1 MNSKLALI
9 AVVMVAAIMVFGAIS
24 PAMAAPNENASDR
37 AKERAGDK
45 GNDKAKAGKVSIC
58 HWQEEV
64 LDDTSTEV
72 DESEPAEWVVINIS
86 KNAQQAHVGK
96 HTDGTD
102 VDTIIDDSEA
112 PAEDTITT
120 EDCLARNASEPEVPE
135 EIPEEL
141 PTE

>member
-1 MNSKLALI
+1 
-9 AVVMVAAIMVFGAIS
+9 MVAAIMAFGTIS

-45 GNDKAKAGKVSIC
+45 GNDKANAGKVSIC

-64 LDDTSTEV
+64 LDDPETTDV

-86 KNAQQAHVGK
+86 KNAQKAHVGK
-96 HTDGTD
+96 HTDGTN
-102 VDTIIDDSEA
+102 VDTIIDDSEE

-120 EDCLARNASEPEVPE
+120 EGCLARNISEPEVPE
-135 EIPEEL
+135 EIPEL